1 LTKKQELKFEEALAR
16 LEEVVHRLE
25 EGDLSLDEALNLHE
39 EGVALSKICSKK
51 LDEAQRRIEI
61 LTKDKEG
68 QFITKPFSPEEL
80 LEDKDSEEDLN

>member
-1 LTKKQELKFEEALAR
+1 MTKKQELKFEEALAR

-25 EGDLSLDEALNLHE
+25 EGDLSLDEALNLYE

-68 QFITKPFSPEEL
+68 QFITKPFSPEES